1 MAVACPQKMGN
12 VTENSEIGVKKRGA
26 KGVIVWLLREHLFGI
41 SILACAAIAFAFPS
55 AFTEWGGV
63 KLTSLVVPAIQ
74 VIMFGMGTTLS
85 LADFLR
91 VAKRPWAVATGVV
104 LQFLV
109 MPLVGF
115 LIAKSFGFSGE
126 LAAGCVLVGSVAG
139 GTASNVIAFLAKADV
154 ALSVTMTCCST
165 LLSPFLTPLAM
176 KVLAGRFVEIDA
188 AKMMVEILKV
198 VIVPIAAGGF
208 VHWLFK
214 GLFDRHKAIC
224 DRVLSLLS
232 MTGICFTM
240 LALTAPSRATFA
252 SAGVLIIVAAIVH
265 NTIGYAS
272 GYWLTR
278 LVGRFAHLGEAEART
293 VAIEVG
299 MQNGGMAG
307 ALAVGVL
314 GSAVAALPA
323 NVFSIWMDFSGSILA
338 NFWSRHQ
345 PGGE

>member
-1 MAVACPQKMGN
+1 MRAILG
-12 VTENSEIGVKKRGA
+12 I
-26 KGVIVWLLREHLFGI
+26 LRRQAFGLA
-41 SILACAAIAFAFPS
+41 ILACAAIAFSFPA

-74 VIMFGMGTTLS
+74 LIMFGMGTTLS
-85 LADFLR
+85 LGDFLR
-91 VAKRPWAVATGVV
+91 VVKRPWAVAIGVF

-115 LIAKSFGFSGE
+115 LLAKSLGFSGE

-165 LLSPFLTPLAM
+165 LLSPFVTPLAM
-176 KVLAGRFVEIDA
+176 KVLAGCFVEIDA
-188 AKMMVEILKV
+188 TKMMFEILKV
-198 VIVPIAAGGF
+198 VIVPMFAGGI
-208 VHWLFK
+208 VHRL
-214 GLFDRHKAIC
+214 LRRQFDEHKAIC
-224 DRVLSLLS
+224 DKVLSVLS
-232 MTGICFTM
+232 MAGICYTI
-240 LALTAPSRATFA
+240 LALTAPSRDTFA
-252 SAGVLIIVAAIVH
+252 SAGLAIILAAIVH
-265 NTIGYAS
+265 NTVGYAS

-323 NVFSIWMDFSGSILA
+323 NVFSIWMNFSGSVLA
-338 NFWSRHQ
+338 SLWSRR
-345 PGGE
+345 PPAEPKGGSGEEPVSGREMK